1 MTEELNS
8 PAGGPKTPKRIGAV
22 AILLILIGGLA
33 LPVYMYQSD
42 PGFRPGVR
50 GPLFWVEA
58 AISWALGIGIA
69 AGVRLWA
76 KKRGLV

>member
-8 PAGGPKTPKRIGAV
+8 PAGESKTLKKIGVV

-33 LPVYMYQSD
+33 LPVYIWQSD
-42 PGFRPGVR
+42 PGFRPEVR

-69 AGVRLWA
+69 AGIRRWA
-76 KKRGLV
+76 KKRGLI